1 MQIHNIL
8 KWESDGCCRQTN
20 RLKLICFEGAFQAF
34 LSLILMTDLSSRF
47 PDQLSLKKHS
57 FYFFSFFLFLLWHL
71 IKGMFLLLFSSLP
84 FVFLL
89 GVYKALPISMAKV
102 RYAIQK
108 MVRKINLASTTGA
121 VRIISFDKYNVW
133 WATAHSPT

>member
-8 KWESDGCCRQTN
+8 KWETDGCCRQTN

-34 LSLILMTDLSSRF
+34 LVLNTDDRF
-47 PDQLSLKKHS
+47 IFAFPWSIVIEEA
-57 FYFFSFFLFLLWHL
+57 FSFFFLFPLRHL
-71 IKGMFLLLFSSLP
+71 IEGMILLLFSSFP

-89 GVYKALPISMAKV
+89 SVYKALPISMAKV
-102 RYAIQK
+102 RYPIQK

-121 VRIISFDKYNVW
+121 VRIIFFDKYNVW
-133 WATAHSPT
+133 WATAHPPT

>member
-1 MQIHNIL
+1 
-8 KWESDGCCRQTN
+8 
-20 RLKLICFEGAFQAF
+20 
-34 LSLILMTDLSSRF
+34 
-47 PDQLSLKKHS
+47 
-57 FYFFSFFLFLLWHL
+57 
-71 IKGMFLLLFSSLP
+71 MFLLLFSSFP

-121 VRIISFDKYNVW
+121 VRIISFDKYNV
-133 WATAHSPT
+133 